1 MKAPA
6 FWNEKHGRGAAPL
19 TRALLTP
26 LSWIYS
32 SIAKSRYGKVQPTK
46 LPVPV
51 ICVGNISLG
60 GSGKTPLAITIAK
73 TLLSEGKNP
82 AFISRGFGGSIKA
95 PTKVD
100 PKKHNYTQVG
110 DEPLLLAKIAPV
122 FIGRDRLQA
131 AQLAIDNG
139 AGCLIM
145 DDGFQNPA
153 LHKDLAIIT
162 IDAGV
167 GHGNGRVFPAGPL
180 REPVAQAVTRADAVV
195 LIGKGKQPNLAGF
208 SGQAYRSHLQAPDK
222 APGGKLIAFAGIGR
236 PEKFFSSLRAAG
248 ADLEQEIA
256 FADHQPYTD
265 KHVADLFAWQEAYG
279 AKLITTAKDLMR
291 WPENLRNELL
301 IWPVELVFDPAND
314 IISLLQEVLPKCR

>member
-6 FWNEKHGRGAAPL
+6 FWNEKHGRGSAPL

-26 LSWIYS
+26 FSWVYS
-32 SIAKSRYGKVQPTK
+32 AIANSRYVKVQATK

-51 ICVGNISLG
+51 ICVGNITLG
-60 GSGKTPLAITIAK
+60 GTGKTPLAIAIAEY
-73 TLLSEGKNP
+73 LLEQGKNP
-82 AFISRGFGGSIKA
+82 AFISRGHGGSIRQ

-100 PKKHNYTQVG
+100 PATHNYTDVG

-122 FIGRDRLQA
+122 FIGKDRLQV
-131 AQLAIDNG
+131 AQMAIEQG

-145 DDGFQNPA
+145 DDGFQNPY

-162 IDAGV
+162 IDAGI

-180 REPVAQAVTRADAVV
+180 REPVEQAILRADAVV
-195 LIGKGKQPNLAGF
+195 LIGKEKQPNLAEF
-208 SGQAYRSHLQAPDK
+208 SGPVFRAKLANPEQAPS
-222 APGGKLIAFAGIGR
+222 GKLIAFAGIGR
-236 PEKFFSSLRAAG
+236 PEKFFSSLRVAG

-256 FADHQPYTD
+256 FADHQPYTN
-265 KHVADLFAWQEAYG
+265 KHVTDLFAWQKNSG

-291 WPENLRNELL
+291 WPKEFKNELL
-301 IWPVELVFDPAND
+301 IWPVKLVFNPASDIND
-314 IISLLQEVLPKCR
+314 LLQEVLPKCR

>member
-6 FWNEKHGRGAAPL
+6 FWNEKHGHAAAPL

-26 LSWIYS
+26 VSWIYS
-32 SIAKSRYGKVQPTK
+32 TIAKNRYEKIQPTK
-46 LPVPV
+46 LSVPV

-60 GSGKTPLAITIAK
+60 GSGKTPLAMAIAK
-73 TLLSEGKNP
+73 ALLAQGKNP
-82 AFISRGFGGSIKA
+82 AFISRGHGGSIKQ

-100 PKKHNYTQVG
+100 PTIHNYTQVG
-110 DEPLLLAKIAPV
+110 DEPLLLSEIAPV

-139 AGCLIM
+139 ACCLIM
-145 DDGFQNPA
+145 DDGFQNPS

-162 IDAGV
+162 IDTGV

-180 REPVAQAVTRADAVV
+180 RETVQNAVTRADAIV
-195 LIGKGKQPNLAGF
+195 LIGGEKQPDLGGYNGLVF
-208 SGQAYRSHLQAPDK
+208 RSHLQAPDK
-222 APGGKLIAFAGIGR
+222 APDGKLIAFAGIGR
-236 PEKFFSSLRAAG
+236 PEKFFSSLRDAG
-248 ADLEQEIA
+248 AGLEQEIA

-265 KHVADLFAWQEAYG
+265 KHVADLFAWATSSG

-291 WPENLRNELL
+291 WPEDLRNELL

-314 IISLLQEVLPKCR
+314 IISLLQKVLPKCR

>member
-32 SIAKSRYGKVQPTK
+32 SIAKRRYEKVQPTK

-60 GSGKTPLAITIAK
+60 GSGKTPLAMAIAK

-82 AFISRGFGGSIKA
+82 AFISRGHGGSIKQ
-95 PTKVD
+95 PTQVN
-100 PKKHNYTQVG
+100 PRKHNYTQVG
-110 DEPLLLAKIAPV
+110 DEPLLLAEIAPV

-145 DDGFQNPA
+145 DDGFQNPT

-162 IDAGV
+162 IDTGI

-180 REPVAQAVTRADAVV
+180 REPVAQAVTRTDAIV
-195 LIGKGKQPNLAGF
+195 LIGKEKQPDLAGF
-208 SGQAYRSHLQAPDK
+208 SGKVFRSHLQTPDK
-222 APGGKLIAFAGIGR
+222 AASGKMIAFAGIGR

-265 KHVADLFAWQEAYG
+265 KHVADLFAWATSSG

-291 WPENLRNELL
+291 WPEEFRNELL
-301 IWPVELVFDPAND
+301 IWPVELVFDPVDDVSA
-314 IISLLQEVLPKCR
+314 LLQKVLPKCR